1 MPNELSERTS
11 GERLGAVDLMRGI
24 AVLGVFVMNI
34 RDFSMPLRSFDDPLF
49 AGGSAAIN
57 LPLWAIAN
65 VFFQDKMIALLSML
79 YGAGILLLAEKSR
92 TDGLSPTAVH
102 LKRNVALFLLGMAH
116 AYLLWFGDILNTYA
130 LCAFALWPLRKL
142 SAKKLLAIGAA
153 ISLLAVILRQWPE
166 LYRDG
171 VRPWLIES
179 WHPREKPPMKWDEA
193 YRSNW
198 IDLFRWR
205 AWLNFYWH
213 FDGGLAFNIWRCG
226 GAMLLGM
233 GLLKADVFS
242 ASADPT
248 NLRMLQR
255 FGFGFGFPLCLSGVY
270 EALAKHPILGPR
282 FGLASFSKFE
292 PAMTIAASFLIALGY
307 AATIALWHRRPG
319 PSIVRER
326 LTIVGKTALSVYL
339 LQTIVSVTVLDPWGL
354 ARWGTWRFAQQ
365 IGFVLAVNAV
375 LIVLASFWHRR
386 FGQGPFERLLRSA
399 YRR

>member
-1 MPNELSERTS
+1 MQINGDRPPSN
-11 GERLGAVDLMRGI
+11 ERLGAVDLMRGI

-57 LPLWAIAN
+57 LPIWAIAN

-79 YGAGILLLAEKSR
+79 YGAGIILLAEKSR
-92 TDGLSPTAVH
+92 SDGLSPTAVH
-102 LKRNVALFLLGMAH
+102 CKRNVALFALGMAH
-116 AYLLWFGDILNTYA
+116 AYFLWFGDILNTYA

-142 SAKKLLAIGAA
+142 SAKKLLLIGTAVCA
-153 ISLLAVILRQWPE
+153 LAVVLRQWPD
-166 LYRDG
+166 LYRNG

-179 WHPREKPPMKWDEA
+179 WHPRERPPMTWDEA

-198 IDLFRWR
+198 LDLFRWR

-233 GLLKADVFS
+233 GLLKSNLFS
-242 ASADPT
+242 AAADPAK
-248 NLRMLQR
+248 LRLLRR

-270 EALAKHPILGPR
+270 ETLAEHPVLGKN
-282 FGLASFSKFE
+282 FGLSSFSKFE
-292 PAMTIAASFLIALGY
+292 PSMTIAASYLIALGY
-307 AATIALWHRRPG
+307 AASIVLWHRRPG
-319 PSIVRER
+319 RSTVRER
-326 LTIVGKTALSVYL
+326 LAIVGRTALSVYL
-339 LQTIVSVTVLDPWGL
+339 LQTIVTVTVLDPWGF
-354 ARWGTWRFAQQ
+354 ARWGTWSFARQ

-375 LIVLASFWHRR
+375 LIILASLWNRR
-386 FGQGPFERLLRSA
+386 FGQGPFERLLRMS
-399 YRR
+399 YR